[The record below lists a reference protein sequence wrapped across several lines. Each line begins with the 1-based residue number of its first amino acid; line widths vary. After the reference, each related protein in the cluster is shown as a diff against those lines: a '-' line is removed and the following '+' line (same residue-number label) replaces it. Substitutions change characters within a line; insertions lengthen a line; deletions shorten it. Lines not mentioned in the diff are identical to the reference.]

1 MSKSNKLRSQ
11 PNTFSSLTMRLR
23 GLSPSAAVLATLL
36 AASDPTSA
44 FYLPGVA
51 PTTYY
56 AGEKVPLHVN
66 ALTAAAS
73 REDGKL
79 RAILPWDYYDPRFH
93 FCPPESGPEYV
104 SESLGSIIF
113 GDRIMTSPFELRMGM
128 NETCKATP
136 CGNMAIDP
144 GSVFFISTKVQQG
157 FNLNWL
163 VDGLPAGQ
171 LLEDEITNTKF
182 YSQGFSLGD
191 IDLSRGAVMLNNHYD
206 IIIDYHQVA
215 ENQYRVVGVIV
226 QPSSRAASRM
236 VGDTVTCGGYDGA
249 PLDLPGDQNTAI
261 EVTWT
266 YSVYWIP
273 SPTAWATRWDK
284 YLHVYDPKIHWF
296 SLVNSAIV
304 VIFLSLTVMSTLW
317 RALKKDIARYN
328 RLDSINLDDLSG
340 NAATMEDG
348 VQEDSGWKLVH
359 GDVFRTPNNSLML
372 SVFLGNGAQLF
383 FMVGFTIV
391 FALLGFLSPS
401 NRGSLGSVMIL
412 LYTVFGFVGGYAAG
426 RVYKSLGGDRW
437 KMNIVLTPV
446 LVPGIVFAT
455 FFFLN
460 LFLWAKSS
468 SGAVPFTTMLFLV
481 IIWFLISLPLSF
493 LGSWLAFRQAPIVAP
508 VRTNQIPRQIP
519 SAPGYM
525 RPIPSM
531 LIVGLLPFGA
541 IFVELYFIMSSI
553 WFSKVYYMF
562 GFLFLCYGL
571 MIITA
576 AAVTVLLVYYLL
588 CAENYHWQW
597 RAFLAA
603 GASSFYVFLNAMAY
617 WMTKLSLGGLSG
629 GVLYL
634 GYSALISF
642 LFFILTGMSCF
653 TY

>member
-1 MSKSNKLRSQ
+1 
-11 PNTFSSLTMRLR
+11 MRLR
-23 GLSPSAAVLATLL
+23 DLSPSAAILATLL
-36 AASDPTSA
+36 AASDFTSA

-56 AGEKVPLHVN
+56 KGEKVPLHVN

-73 REDGKL
+73 RDDGKL
-79 RAILPWDYYDPRFH
+79 RAILSWNYYDQRFH
-93 FCPPESGPEYV
+93 FCQPEPQPEYV

-113 GDRIMTSPFELRMGM
+113 GDRIMTSPFELEMGK
-128 NETCKATP
+128 NESCKATP
-136 CGNMAIDP
+136 CGTSPIDP
-144 GSVFFISTKVQQG
+144 GSAVFISMKIQQG

-171 LLEDEITNTKF
+171 LLEDEVTKTQF
-182 YSQGFSLGD
+182 YSQGFALGEYD
-191 IDLSRGAVMLNNHYD
+191 PNHETVVLNNHYD
-206 IIIDYHQVA
+206 ILIDYHEVA

-226 QPSSRAASRM
+226 QPSSRGTSRM
-236 VGDTVTCGGYDGA
+236 FGSDKPDCGDPKMPQHIIAGNENM
-249 PLDLPGDQNTAI
+249 PMEI
-261 EVTWT
+261 TWT
-266 YSVYWIP
+266 YGVYWRP

-328 RLDSINLDDLSG
+328 RLDSINLEDLSG
-340 NAATMEDG
+340 TAATMEDG

-412 LYTVFGFVGGYAAG
+412 LYTVFGFVGGYTAG

-455 FFFLN
+455 FFILN

-493 LGSWLAFRQAPIVAP
+493 LGSWLGFRQAPIAAP

-519 SAPGYM
+519 PAPGYM

-603 GASSFYVFLNAMAY
+603 GASALYVFLNAMAY
-617 WMTKLSLGGLSG
+617 WMTKLSLGGLAG

-642 LFFILTGMSCF
+642 LFFILTG
-653 TY
+653 

>member
-1 MSKSNKLRSQ
+1 
-11 PNTFSSLTMRLR
+11 
-23 GLSPSAAVLATLL
+23 
-36 AASDPTSA
+36 
-44 FYLPGVA
+44 
-51 PTTYY
+51 
-56 AGEKVPLHVN
+56 
-66 ALTAAAS
+66 
-73 REDGKL
+73 
-79 RAILPWDYYDPRFH
+79 
-93 FCPPESGPEYV
+93 
-104 SESLGSIIF
+104 
-113 GDRIMTSPFELRMGM
+113 MTSPFELKMGM
-128 NETCKATP
+128 NESCKATP
-136 CGNMAIDP
+136 CGTTPIDP
-144 GSVFFISTKVQQG
+144 GSAVFISMKIQQR

-163 VDGLPAGQ
+163 VDGLPVGQ
-171 LLEDEITNTKF
+171 LWEDGVF
-182 YSQGFSLGD
+182 SQGFALGEYD
-191 IDLSRGAVMLNNHYD
+191 PNHETVVLNNHYD
-206 IIIDYHQVA
+206 ILIDYHEVA
-215 ENQYRVVGVIV
+215 EDQYRVVGVIV
-226 QPSSRAASRM
+226 QPSSRGTSRM
-236 VGDTVTCGGYDGA
+236 LGPDKPYCGDAKIPQHILAGNE
-249 PLDLPGDQNTAI
+249 NTPM

-266 YSVYWIP
+266 YGVYWRP
-273 SPTAWATRWDK
+273 SPTAWATRWDR
-284 YLHVYDPKIHWF
+284 YLRVDVPNIHWF
-296 SLVNSAIV
+296 SMVNSAIV

-317 RALKKDIARYN
+317 RALKRDIARYN
-328 RLDSINLDDLSG
+328 RLDSINLEDLSG
-340 NAATMEDG
+340 TAATMEDG

-383 FMVGFTIV
+383 FMAGFTIV
-391 FALLGFLSPS
+391 FALFGFLSPS

-412 LYTVFGFVGGYAAG
+412 LYTVFGFIGGYTAG
-426 RVYKSLGGDRW
+426 HVYKSLGGDRW

-455 FFFLN
+455 FFILN
-460 LFLWAKSS
+460 LFLWVKSS

-493 LGSWLAFRQAPIVAP
+493 LGSWLGFRQAPIAAP

-519 SAPGYM
+519 PAPGYM

-553 WFSKVYYMF
+553 WSSKVYYMF

-603 GASSFYVFLNAMAY
+603 GASAFYVFLNAMAY
-617 WMTKLSLGGLSG
+617 WMTKLSLGGLAG
-629 GVLYL
+629 GVLYV

-642 LFFILTGMSCF
+642 LFFILTG
-653 TY
+653 

>member
-1 MSKSNKLRSQ
+1 
-11 PNTFSSLTMRLR
+11 MRLR
-23 GLSPSAAVLATLL
+23 DLSPSAAISATLL
-36 AASDPTSA
+36 AASDFTSA

-56 AGEKVPLHVN
+56 NGDKVPLHVN

-73 REDGKL
+73 RDDGKL

-93 FCPPESGPEYV
+93 FCPPAPQPEYV

-113 GDRIMTSPFELRMGM
+113 GDRIMTSPFELKMGM
-128 NETCKATP
+128 NESCKVTP
-136 CGNMAIDP
+136 CVTVAIDP
-144 GSVFFISTKVQQG
+144 GSAVFISKKIQQG

-171 LLEDEITNTKF
+171 LLEDEVTKTEF
-182 YSQGFSLGD
+182 YSQGFSLGEYD
-191 IDLSRGAVMLNNHYD
+191 PIHETVVLNNHYD
-206 IIIDYHQVA
+206 ILIDYHEVA
-215 ENQYRVVGVIV
+215 EDQYRVVGVIV
-226 QPSSRAASRM
+226 QPSSRGTSKM
-236 VGDTVTCGGYDGA
+236 LGPDKLDCGDPKIPQHILAGNG
-249 PLDLPGDQNTAI
+249 NTLM

-266 YSVYWIP
+266 YGVYWRP

-340 NAATMEDG
+340 TATTMEDG

-359 GDVFRTPNNSLML
+359 GDVFRTPNNSLVL

-412 LYTVFGFVGGYAAG
+412 LYTVFGFVGGYTAG

-455 FFFLN
+455 FFILN

-493 LGSWLAFRQAPIVAP
+493 LGSWLGFRQAPIAAP

-603 GASSFYVFLNAMAY
+603 GASALYVFLNAMAY
-617 WMTKLSLGGLSG
+617 WMTKLSLGGLAG
-629 GVLYL
+629 GVLYV

-642 LFFILTGMSCF
+642 LFFILTG
-653 TY
+653 